1 MPLIRGDFGK
11 IAQIGLEEKKKG
23 DRVGKGSKEPQHA
36 FVCLSRRGAAA
47 AAGEAQELL
56 LSYCSTSELL
66 LHIAKLLFNITKHY
80 HTLQSYY
87 SSRLGTALILWC
99 PLYVPQPVRSPQS
112 CE

>member
-11 IAQIGLEEKKKG
+11 IAQIGLEGKKKG
-23 DRVGKGSKEPQHA
+23 GRVGKGSKEPQHA

-66 LHIAKLLFNITKHY
+66 LNIAKLSFNITKHY